1 MDFMMGII
9 VVGAILGIILIIPV
23 GGILAIMIIIGQ
35 GKIKKT
41 AWQLVDDPN
50 PDPHEMR
57 EAIKKLGLVKNDSE
71 AQSLSTKLMA
81 RLD

>member
-1 MDFMMGII
+1 MDFIMGIV

-41 AWQLVDDPN
+41 AWQLIDDPN
-50 PDPHEMR
+50 PDPNEIR
-57 EAIKKLGLVKNDSE
+57 KAIKKLGVVKNDSE

-81 RLD
+81 RL